1 MNAKPLQNILK
12 TALLI
17 AFVLLATRTLVQA
30 ADTPTQQE
38 AGVQFISNS
47 IDNAFY
53 SNQDAAK
60 MQNCV
65 EKTTSASKKI
75 SAI

>member
-12 TALLI
+12 TSLFI
-17 AFVLLATRTLVQA
+17 AFVLFATRTLVQA

-38 AGVQFISNS
+38 AGVQFVSNS

-60 MQNCV
+60 IQNCA
-65 EKTTSASKKI
+65 KKMKPSAEKI
-75 SAI
+75 SEI